1 MNKSDQKQ
9 VDKALA
15 GAAHFA
21 ATISQR
27 HANDY
32 LARALSIIARSAL
45 TTKTKHEISQI
56 ANKHGVMFNPEFIV

>member
-1 MNKSDQKQ
+1 MNKSEQNH
-9 VDKALA
+9 VNKALA
-15 GAAHFA
+15 GAEYFA
-21 ATISQR
+21 ATISQS

-56 ANKHGVMFNPEFIV
+56 ANAHGVMFNPEFIV